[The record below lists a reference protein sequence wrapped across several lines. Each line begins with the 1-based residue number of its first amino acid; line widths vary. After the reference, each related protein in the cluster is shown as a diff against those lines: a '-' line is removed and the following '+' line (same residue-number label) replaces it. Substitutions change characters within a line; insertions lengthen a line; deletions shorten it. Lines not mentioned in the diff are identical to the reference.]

1 MLDTNM
7 ASYIVRGANAGVMN
21 RLDKVPPEQLCV
33 SAITQGELLYGLARK
48 PGATALQNVV
58 RAFLM
63 RVEVLPWGSPAA
75 TRYGL
80 LRAELNAAGKPLGNN
95 DMLIAAHA
103 LAENAVLVSNDL
115 AFGRVPGLALENWAP
130 G

>member
-48 PGATALQNVV
+48 PGAAPDGGESQPRKRSNRPVN
-58 RAFLM
+58 R
-63 RVEVLPWGSPAA
+63 R
-75 TRYGL
+75 
-80 LRAELNAAGKPLGNN
+80 
-95 DMLIAAHA
+95 H
-103 LAENAVLVSNDL
+103 LARIEN
-115 AFGRVPGLALENWAP
+115 PGFDEI
-130 G
+130 